1 MCVVSFEVGGMPKKS
16 KAPNHCLPQNGMNVE
31 GENLPIELLD
41 VFSKLMNDLVGTEQH
56 LLKEMDFICHLA
68 TLEVSP
74 QLRQE
79 AWNLA
84 NDRALLFPMVNCHA
98 NFGIDEVCSV
108 IAHLYSLSKAQYI
121 PMYKENDSFTSRN
134 KIQDRQTQLQKE
146 SLLDGGT
153 KDSGTPNL
161 GALTTDASLSKA
173 AITKASP
180 LDELKETMKLGDD
193 SR

>member
-1 MCVVSFEVGGMPKKS
+1 MRCCICCSLQVPGP
-16 KAPNHCLPQNGMNVE
+16 LP
-31 GENLPIELLD
+31 ENPPWRL
-41 VFSKLMNDLVGTEQH
+41 VFD
-56 LLKEMDFICHLA
+56 A
-68 TLEVSP
+68 
-74 QLRQE
+74 
-79 AWNLA
+79 
-84 NDRALLFPMVNCHA
+84 A
-98 NFGIDEVCSV
+98 NFGIDEVCRV
-108 IAHLYSLSKAQYI
+108 IAHLYSLSKAQYL

-153 KDSGTPNL
+153 KDSSTPKL